1 MQNAGTTG
9 RPLNFLSLAS
19 KAGKQG
25 CGCTSTHSRVG
36 DDPGAQDE
44 LSDIHRPTAPAT
56 LSCVSVPMSSPDI
69 VSIGSPTLDLFC
81 QSFTIRFRSHS
92 I

>member
-36 DDPGAQDE
+36 DDPARTGRTVR
-44 LSDIHRPTAPAT
+44 HTPPTAHGHALLRQRADVFARHCQHWIADP
-56 LSCVSVPMSSPDI
+56 
-69 VSIGSPTLDLFC
+69 GSFC
-81 QSFTIRFRSHS
+81 ESFTIRFRSHS

>member
-36 DDPGAQDE
+36 DDPVRTGRTDRRHQ
-44 LSDIHRPTAPAT
+44 
-56 LSCVSVPMSSPDI
+56 
-69 VSIGSPTLDLFC
+69 
-81 QSFTIRFRSHS
+81 FRSSGHCHRDATS
-92 I
+92 PPPFDAVAYVPLS